1 VTRAI
6 EAEVIPAL
14 DDTGFA
20 RNNQAAC
27 QADIVIV
34 YVGLQH
40 GLVETP
46 RCMSIRSVY
55 LSDSQIEGSEGGS
68 YLLDNSCQENVTFWL
83 SSSYTESAIISEFS
97 RAMDPECVFHFD
109 LQISRRSQLVD
120 EFGSAT
126 SRSATWSQSRAIE
139 SNFMLHSTKTTER

>member
-6 EAEVIPAL
+6 EAEVIPPL

-34 YVGLQH
+34 YVGLPH
-40 GLVETP
+40 GLVKTP

-83 SSSYTESAIISEFS
+83 STSFTESAFISEFYRYLADHNS
-97 RAMDPECVFHFD
+97 SMNSDQPLPD
-109 LQISRRSQLVD
+109 LLRGDKAVP
-120 EFGSAT
+120 
-126 SRSATWSQSRAIE
+126 
-139 SNFMLHSTKTTER
+139 